1 MDTKLGAVLSIVKV
15 SSPFTALLERR
26 LFAESTISVS
36 ASLRS
41 SLKSPS
47 PVIVFTVTSY
57 SVPEMGL
64 MLSITPA
71 ASPEV
76 VVREKSSVAT
86 LNTAS
91 SKVTVKMTL
100 AALVGL
106 DSPASRT
113 MDTKLGAVL
122 SIVKVSSPFTVLFVS
137 KLPMIS

>member
-1 MDTKLGAVLSIVKV
+1 M
-15 SSPFTALLERR
+15 
-26 LFAESTISVS
+26 
-36 ASLRS
+36 
-41 SLKSPS
+41 SPS

-86 LNTAS
+86 LITAS

-100 AALVGL
+100 ALVVGL
-106 DSPASRT
+106 ASPALRT
-113 MDTKLGAVL
+113 IDTKLGAIKSTVTEL
-122 SIVKVSSPFTVLFVS
+122 STLVESSKSNPEGVWTLPRDIDGMTVPSVETAVALKVKFMSSPELIIVHVSTVAEPF
-137 KLPMIS
+137 